1 MPVEVVLQQSL
12 ELLGVLDVGAGGHQG
27 TTGQLLVKCR
37 VLPPVQLV
45 DWNLPQRPG
54 LLGTVAVAGVRYP
67 TAERFTRGPSYT
79 PRAEA
84 RTLFDG
90 VDYDLS
96 DLCYVRYASGR
107 VRVRDPAGNLL
118 EDTG

>member
-12 ELLGVLDVGAGGHQG
+12 ELLGVLDVGAGGHQR

-54 LLGTVAVAGVRYP
+54 LLGTVD
-67 TAERFTRGPSYT
+67 FCHQWS
-79 PRAEA
+79 
-84 RTLFDG
+84 
-90 VDYDLS
+90 
-96 DLCYVRYASGR
+96 
-107 VRVRDPAGNLL
+107 
-118 EDTG
+118 